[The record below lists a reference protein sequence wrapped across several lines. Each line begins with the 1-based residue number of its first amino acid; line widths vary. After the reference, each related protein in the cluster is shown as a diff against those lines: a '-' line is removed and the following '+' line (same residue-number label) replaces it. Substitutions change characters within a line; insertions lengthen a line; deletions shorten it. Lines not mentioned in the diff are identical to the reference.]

1 MKLKRDSRG
10 ALGAPP
16 RPNGSAEPSPELSA
30 AMPWVWMS
38 WVGGG
43 LKGRESRA
51 ARTAL
56 APFQG
61 AFDSR
66 GRGSQGIAALSP
78 GLGSGGPL
86 GRDLSVCGAVV
97 HSEVHPNVPASPPI
111 VGAPCSVGG
120 LSVAAEIARGVR
132 PLFVALILLLV
143 CLFTG
148 PALAAAAPWQTN
160 CLFRVRAL
168 ASEKSPSYELRL
180 THRGL
185 AHPDG
190 RDVRVVGPDGLPASL
205 LLSAADPTHFRVVFD
220 GAAGP
225 GAYLI
230 YFGNLTEPL
239 PAVPQGVSL
248 FGRKEW
254 APVGGYTC
262 VSFDQLQPFNRNDL
276 VSRDLVLAK
285 WEELRRAAEA
295 AEQADAQKQPDPAKR
310 RRCVVQNIFRGAN
323 VSTGLGGQ
331 FYHIYRAEIAVP
343 VAGKYEF
350 VIGDARTS
358 QHLGV
363 LFLDGNRE
371 KPVISGWFNKTGFA
385 GHAYDTIGQVQLAA
399 GPHALEFFTTR
410 PNPELK
416 LTLANSDRPAAY
428 LGGGEA
434 HYRDAPALAP
444 GDIEVE
450 RGTVAAGFL
459 AAARGWIQTGRYTLA
474 RALCEAA
481 PERFAGQTELLQQF
495 ATEAE
500 RAELAASENNWL
512 TEGKFPS
519 RSGAAPRAVFGPPLR
534 MTAAAT
540 EQLVHDQ
547 RHTSSAVWAEG
558 RLIYG
563 LPFELQALPW
573 SVTSGISLADDT
585 LFVGTKDGVL
595 HAVGA
600 SDGSVRWTFPAG
612 GESLGTP
619 LLYRGLVY
627 FGGLDRRLYALD
639 ARRGRMVW
647 NFPARGWIEGSACAG
662 DGRIYFGSRDRHL
675 YAVDARLGVERW
687 ATELDGE
694 IIATPATD
702 GARVF
707 VGTRAGTFFG
717 VEAATGKVLWR
728 TAAAGAIHGGACVDA
743 GRVAFGD
750 RAGRVHARD
759 AATGKPLWKQSC
771 EVGGPVVAAPILVG
785 GVLYG
790 GTEDGRIWA
799 VDWAE
804 GFLGW
809 QENLSGGGEVRRPPL
824 FADDTLIF
832 TSQQRNALNA
842 AGQSQVFRGSTVSF
856 KMADAAAQKCLQA
869 AEPIVVDG
877 KLDEP
882 SWALAPRLP
891 VFFQRTGLTNG
902 DPVEARV
909 LWDDKQLYLAV
920 ACRDDKLVSGDT
932 AHDGKLRAGDTIR
945 VLLDPRRD
953 AVAVCEFTLAP
964 NGTRGDALLTELSV
978 EPDATKRA
986 EALAA
991 LKLESNGVAWN
1002 PAWTAAVIPQGPGGA
1017 PGWTAEI
1024 AIPFDSL
1031 PKTLAPKPGNGASW
1045 RCNVIVENRRALTD
1059 APAAVTTYSL
1069 APVLV
1074 PGGDGVP
1081 ARWPSLQ
1088 FQAVKV
1094 KK

>member
-1 MKLKRDSRG
+1 
-10 ALGAPP
+10 
-16 RPNGSAEPSPELSA
+16 
-30 AMPWVWMS
+30 MPWVS
-38 WVGGG
+38 TLGGGSG
-43 LKGRESRA
+43 LKGRERRASRTS
-51 ARTAL
+51 R

-61 AFDSR
+61 ALDSR
-66 GRGSQGIAALSP
+66 GGCSQGIASLSP

-86 GRDLSVCGAVV
+86 GRDFRPCG
-97 HSEVHPNVPASPPI
+97 S
-111 VGAPCSVGG
+111 
-120 LSVAAEIARGVR
+120 GVR
-132 PLFVALILLLV
+132 ALFFTALV
-143 CLFTG
+143 CLLFCLC
-148 PALAAAAPWQTN
+148 ALSAFAADAPWQTN
-160 CLFRVRAL
+160 CLFRVRAV
-168 ASEKSPSYELRL
+168 AAEKSPSYEMRL
-180 THRGL
+180 THHGL
-185 AHPDG
+185 AQPDG
-190 RDVRVVGPDGLPASL
+190 RDVRVLGPDGQPASL
-205 LLSAADPTHFRVVFD
+205 LLCAADNAQFRVVFD
-220 GAAGP
+220 GAAGA
-225 GAYLI
+225 GAYAV
-230 YFGNLTEPL
+230 YFGNLATQL
-239 PAVPQGVSL
+239 PPVPVGVSV

-254 APVGGYTC
+254 TPAGGYTS

-276 VSRDLVLAK
+276 VSRDIVLAK

-310 RRCVVQNIFRGAN
+310 RGYVVQNVFRSAN
-323 VSTGLGGQ
+323 VATGLGQQ
-331 FYHIYRAEIAVP
+331 FLHLFRAEIAVT

-358 QHLGV
+358 QHIGA

-385 GHAYDTIGQVQLAA
+385 GHAYDTIGLAQLTA
-399 GPHALEFFTTR
+399 GPHVLEFYTTR

-416 LTLANSDRPAAY
+416 LTLASSGRPATY
-428 LGGGEA
+428 LGGAEA
-434 HYRDAPALAP
+434 HYRDALALTP
-444 GDIEVE
+444 SDIEVE
-450 RGTVAAGFL
+450 RGTVAEGFL

-474 RALCEAA
+474 RALCAA
-481 PERFAGQTELLQQF
+481 AQERFAGQAEWLQQF
-495 ATEAE
+495 AAESE
-500 RAELAASENNWL
+500 RAELAAYENNWL

-519 RSGAAPRAVFGPPLR
+519 RAGAMPRAVFGPPLR
-534 MTAAAT
+534 TAAAAT

-547 RHTSSAVWAEG
+547 RHTSGAAWAEG
-558 RLIYG
+558 RLVYG
-563 LPFELQALPW
+563 LPFELQAQPW
-573 SVTSGISLADDT
+573 SVTSGITLADDT

-600 SDGSVRWTFPAG
+600 TDGAVKWTFPAG
-612 GESLGTP
+612 GECLGTP

-694 IIATPATD
+694 IVATPATD
-702 GARVF
+702 GLRVF
-707 VGTRAGTFFG
+707 VGTRTGSFCA
-717 VEAATGKVLWR
+717 VEAATGKMLWR
-728 TAAAGAIHGGACVDA
+728 HATGAAIHGGACVSE

-750 RAGRVHARD
+750 KAGRVHALD
-759 AATGKPLWKQSC
+759 ATTGKLVWKQPC
-771 EVGGPVVAAPILVG
+771 DVGGPMVAAPILVG
-785 GVLYG
+785 SALYG
-790 GTEDGRIWA
+790 GTEDGKIWA

-809 QENLSGGGEVRRPPL
+809 QDNLQGGGEVRRPPL

-832 TSQQRNALNA
+832 TSQQRNALSA
-842 AGQSQVFRGSTVSF
+842 GGQSQVFRGSTVSF
-856 KMADAAAQKCLQA
+856 KMADLPAQKCLQP

-882 SWALAPRLP
+882 SWALAQRLP
-891 VFFQRTGLTNG
+891 VFYQGNGLTNG

-920 ACRDDKLVSGDT
+920 SCRNDKWVSGDT
-932 AHDGKLRAGDTIR
+932 AHDGKLRAGATIR

-991 LKLESNGVAWN
+991 LKLETNGVAWN

-1024 AIPFDSL
+1024 AIPFESL
-1031 PKTLAPKPGNGASW
+1031 PKSVALKPGNGASW
-1045 RCNVIVENRRALTD
+1045 RFNVIVENRRALTD
-1059 APAAVTTYSL
+1059 APAAGATYSL
-1069 APVLV
+1069 SPVLV
-1074 PGGDGVP
+1074 PGGDGAP
-1081 ARWPSLQ
+1081 ARWPALQ